1 MTRYIR
7 NLLCL
12 IFIAAA
18 VFIYAVPVT
27 ILHTNDTHSAYL
39 PQNSKYGKIG
49 GYAALEYY
57 LNAEREKTPV
67 SLYLDAG
74 DQQTGSIFSSLS
86 YADAI
91 GGAVIKVFNYLHLDA
106 ATYGNHEFDYTQ
118 ENTIKL
124 RELANY
130 PFITSNILD
139 EKNQPFG
146 NMPYQIFSLDSL
158 KIGIMGLTLTELPEK
173 VKRENITGLTI
184 LPYKEAIDN
193 YIEEVDKQSDLIIL
207 LTHNGLE
214 ADSLL
219 ATVLDNRIDL
229 IIGGHSHTVISEPF
243 KVNGIYIASTGSYL
257 NYLGAINIEVQN
269 DRIFSYHSKLIP
281 LIAPENLPPTPL
293 NQFVK
298 AIADSIDKETGKV
311 IAHIPVDWIPDKFK
325 ETAVSKWSAEALK
338 QEYYETCKP
347 DLAIINNGGIRK
359 AVPAGPV
366 TLKDMSE
373 LFPFN
378 NYIVLFSCYGRD
390 LLAMEALNKEIAK
403 NKPYDIVQTSSTEWK
418 KKKRVWGLLKPKEVY
433 YINGKPVD
441 PDKIY
446 RVVSIDYI
454 LGQWDK
460 YLNFKPF
467 DVQETGDLFPEVMI
481 KQIRRF

>member
-1 MTRYIR
+1 M
-7 NLLCL
+7 
-12 IFIAAA
+12 
-18 VFIYAVPVT
+18 
-27 ILHTNDTHSAYL
+27 
-39 PQNSKYGKIG
+39 
-49 GYAALEYY
+49 
-57 LNAEREKTPV
+57 
-67 SLYLDAG
+67 
-74 DQQTGSIFSSLS
+74 
-86 YADAI
+86 
-91 GGAVIKVFNYLHLDA
+91 
-106 ATYGNHEFDYTQ
+106 
-118 ENTIKL
+118 
-124 RELANY
+124 
-130 PFITSNILD
+130 
-139 EKNQPFG
+139 
-146 NMPYQIFSLDSL
+146 
-158 KIGIMGLTLTELPEK
+158 
-173 VKRENITGLTI
+173 
-184 LPYKEAIDN
+184 
-193 YIEEVDKQSDLIIL
+193 
-207 LTHNGLE
+207 
-214 ADSLL
+214 
-219 ATVLDNRIDL
+219 
-229 IIGGHSHTVISEPF
+229 
-243 KVNGIYIASTGSYL
+243 VNGIYIASAGSYL

-269 DRIFSYHSKLIP
+269 DRIFAYKSKLIP

-298 AIADSIDKETGKV
+298 TIADSLEKETGKV
-311 IAHIPVDWIPDKFK
+311 IAQIPVDWIPDKFK

-403 NKPYDIVQTSSTEWK
+403 NKPYDIVQTSSTQWK
-418 KKKRVWGLLKPKEVY
+418 KKKRFFGLLKPKEVY

-481 KQIRRF
+481 RQIKEPR